1 MHPKAR
7 LLATTGVEKDVG
19 SRGKINTQERQ
30 SREQIPEVTTPNFGL
45 RILLI
50 LYSERKLISL

>member
-30 SREQIPEVTTPNFGL
+30 SREQIPEVTT
-45 RILLI
+45 
-50 LYSERKLISL
+50 SKLWTSDSANPLQ